1 MGVCGENSSM
11 TVLVTGGSGLV
22 GRAVQECI
30 ASAPPTDETWVFTH
44 SNEADLT
51 DLEATRALFAR
62 HKPTHVL
69 HLAAMVGGL
78 YRNLAQP
85 VDFFMANARM
95 NENVLQVAHEYDV
108 VKVVSCLST
117 CIFPDAT
124 PYPIDE
130 TMLHNG
136 PPHASNLGYAMAKRN
151 IDTLNQCYARQ
162 FGRCFTSVIPTNV
175 YGPHDNFHLD
185 DSHVIPGLLHKC
197 YLAKKEQTPFVVSG
211 TGAPLRQFI
220 YSADL
225 ATLLVWVVR
234 HYTETSPLILAGDP
248 NDEVSIQRVAEGIA
262 AALQFT
268 GDLVFDTTKGD
279 GQYRKTASNAKLRSL
294 SPELGAYRFTTLEAG
309 LQTTAAWFLDNLTT
323 CRR

>member
-1 MGVCGENSSM
+1 MGV

-30 ASAPPTDETWVFTH
+30 ASAPTTDETWVFTQ
-44 SNEADLT
+44 SSEADLT
-51 DLEATRALFAR
+51 DLASTRALFAH

-78 YRNLAQP
+78 YRNVAQP
-85 VDFFMANARM
+85 VDFFMQNARM
-95 NENVLQVAHEYDV
+95 NENVLQVAHECNV
-108 VKVVSCLST
+108 AKVVSCLST

-162 FGRCFTSVIPTNV
+162 YGRCFTSVIPTNV

-185 DSHVIPGLLHKC
+185 DSHVIPGLIHKC
-197 YLAKKEQTPFVVSG
+197 YMAKTTHTPFVVSG

-234 HYTETSPLILAGDP
+234 HYTETTPLILAVDAG
-248 NDEVSIQRVAEGIA
+248 DEVSIRGRHRCRLAIHRMS
-262 AALQFT
+262 ALND
-268 GDLVFDTTKGD
+268 GNLVFDTTKGD

-309 LQTTAAWFLDNLTT
+309 LQKTTTWFLDNLAT